1 MGLIR
6 ELIMRTSWSK
16 SSCVIECTKNRF
28 TVKGGP
34 SKEDFKSL
42 ETARSI
48 ECTLA
53 EVFTAIAEEHNLR
66 PEPFVAKVSP
76 RASGA
81 GVSVVLVTGVEATA
95 KRRREEGREE
105 REERGERMVQEERHT
120 NKKLKVSFLE
130 LTGDPA
136 QLLSVVQRTADEALR
151 TWADFGEDDG
161 DADEVVLDKFAP
173 FKFHIHVQGAK
184 CQSEWPE
191 LSSALERFIR
201 SKIVDTV
208 KLSLIGN
215 PVRATKYT
223 ISITDPEC
231 ATATM
236 SMSVASTKP
245 EYLILCTRNLQKLN
259 SASNGDAIGVTSEGE
274 FFRAAKGRMCHAPKV
289 KLLTLPRRYRKD
301 NLCVCGGFACYSDK
315 NKHLN
320 EAVVLDPRGNHYASI
335 EIQAHLSSIN
345 LHRTQSGELLLVV
358 SGGSETLFILVE
370 PSNSQAVFRY
380 DGCVS
385 ETAYSDAGILM
396 LDRERQAV
404 VFVAKECGNWS
415 VSRTLSPRHPN
426 KSGEER
432 EGGGDG
438 GEEGR
443 DERELLEH
451 VACGPRYFCVTTR
464 SALLFLDRATGEF
477 SHFTNFPGTQSV
489 VAFGQDWIVAT
500 GKSVMH
506 WRFP

>member
-1 MGLIR
+1 MLRHQQVMGLIR
-6 ELIMRTSWSK
+6 ELILRTSWSK
-16 SSCVIECTKNRF
+16 SRCEITFANNRF

-76 RASGA
+76 RASGIA
-81 GVSVVLVTGVEATA
+81 VVLVTGVEATA
-95 KRRREEGREE
+95 KRRREER
-105 REERGERMVQEERHT
+105 EERHT

-130 LTGDPA
+130 PTGDPA
-136 QLLSVVQRTADEALR
+136 LLLSVVQRTADDALQ

-161 DADEVVLDKFAP
+161 DAKEVLLDQFAP
-173 FKFHIHVQGAK
+173 FKFDIHVQGAK

-208 KLSLIGN
+208 KISLIGN

-223 ISITDPEC
+223 VSVTDPEC

-274 FFRAAKGRMCHAPKV
+274 FFRAAKGRMCHAPRV

-301 NLCVCGGFACYSDK
+301 NLFVCGGFACYK
-315 NKHLN
+315 IMN

-335 EIQAHLSSIN
+335 EIEVGMSIVN
-345 LHRTQSGELLLVV
+345 LHRTQSGELVLVV
-358 SGGSETLFILVE
+358 SGGSETLFVLVE
-370 PSNSQAVFRY
+370 PSKSQPVFRY

-385 ETAYSDAGILM
+385 ETAYSDTGILM

-404 VFVAKECGNWS
+404 VFVAKEGVNWC
-415 VSRTLSPRHPN
+415 VLRTLSPRHPN
-426 KSGEER
+426 KSGEG
-432 EGGGDG
+432 EGG
-438 GEEGR
+438 ES
-443 DERELLEH
+443 LEH
-451 VACGPRYFCVTTR
+451 VACGPRYFCVTTQ
-464 SALLFLDRATGEF
+464 SALLFLNRATGEF

-500 GKSVMH
+500 GKYVMH